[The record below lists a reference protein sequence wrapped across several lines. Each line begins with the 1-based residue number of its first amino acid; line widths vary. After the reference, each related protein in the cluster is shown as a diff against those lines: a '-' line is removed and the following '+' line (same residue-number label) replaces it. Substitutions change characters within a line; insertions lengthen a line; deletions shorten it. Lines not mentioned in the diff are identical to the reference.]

1 MKHRFV
7 DKEKYE
13 RADREARLIINAER
27 QSREEK
33 TARLR
38 EQRLAQQRPG
48 HDPEYHG
55 RGH

>member
-1 MKHRFV
+1 MKYRFV

-27 QSREEK
+27 QSRDEK

-38 EQRLAQQRPG
+38 EQRLAQERAGPNPG
-48 HDPEYHG
+48 STARRH
-55 RGH
+55 